1 MRTNIRFFQ
10 LSLGTDLLE
19 RVASVCSLE
28 SSGIVLFKVALDQ
41 VMFMNASTIRT
52 LSNRLGGLALNK
64 VPGEDVSTLT
74 LEVSE
79 IARELEGSGNAPTDL
94 INLVSKPYTKV
105 NNEMFKTHALGLH
118 SQIMK
123 GDCNDNWTNLVT
135 THNAFHQDLAQ
146 SGHYEEGG
154 GSADPDAKIQAL
166 IAQTVEKKFGRLQA
180 TGDHQQDKIR
190 ERMRGAWGSSEGLP
204 CRQVERI

>member
-1 MRTNIRFFQ
+1 M
-10 LSLGTDLLE
+10 GTDLLE

-41 VMFMNASTIRT
+41 VMFMNASTIQT

-64 VPGEDVSTLT
+64 APGEDVSTLT

-94 INLVSKPYTKV
+94 INLVSKPCTKG
-105 NNEMFKTHALGLH
+105 NDEMFETHALGLH

-123 GDCNDNWTNLVT
+123 GDYADNWTNLVT
-135 THNAFHQDLAQ
+135 THNAFHRDLVQSGDYGDEEPRPAAKRKKKKSSVVEQHFAMLPQDLQ
-146 SGHYEEGG
+146 NV
-154 GSADPDAKIQAL
+154 IL
-166 IAQTVEKKFGRLQA
+166 KFP
-180 TGDHQQDKIR
+180 R
-190 ERMRGAWGSSEGLP
+190 EPS
-204 CRQVERI
+204 RQFSTR